1 MSPHLAAALGNAQH
15 RVRLG
20 WPLAVL
26 VIALY
31 APAGTGLA
39 RLVLIAAGLLFL
51 TRQPAP
57 ARTTTKPRTVKT
69 AHSAAPAKTSTPTT
83 KAPRQRTA
91 DGRWTK

>member
-1 MSPHLAAALGNAQH
+1 MSPHLASALGNAQH
-15 RVRLG
+15 RARLG
-20 WPLAVL
+20 WPLGLL

-57 ARTTTKPRTVKT
+57 ARTTVKPRTPKT
-69 AHSAAPAKTSTPTT
+69 TTQAAKAPAKATR
-83 KAPRQRTA
+83 PRGTN
-91 DGRWTK
+91 GRFLK